1 MHIVF
6 WSNVHGQ
13 CGVTSNL
20 AAMALEL
27 TLNYRYKVLM
37 LHNEFNNPSLDE
49 IFLDQGTLEN
59 VNDNMFDI
67 GIDAL
72 MRYCKYNALNQEN
85 FKNYTTTILKNKLD
99 LLQGTAMT
107 NRENFYSELE
117 HMEDHIL
124 NSALT
129 YYDFVFSDATAGDC
143 YSQSLLERADIIVV
157 NLSQNKQVIKDFFNH
172 EVYSVYH
179 EKCFFLMGKY
189 DHASKYNRKNLIRQF
204 DFNQQNSLKKLLGK
218 NDKVGIIPYDVQYL
232 DALNDGKATDYFLL
246 GSKSSKKET
255 KEPFFKGVK
264 DSVEMLLK
272 LLEINVDL
280 VSLGDRDV

>member
-37 LHNEFNNPSLDE
+37 FHNEFNKSSLDE

-72 MRYCKYNALNQEN
+72 IRYCKYNALDQEN

-107 NRENFYSELE
+107 NKESFYSALGQ
-117 HMEDHIL
+117 MEDYIL
-124 NSALT
+124 ESALE
-129 YYDFVFSDATAGDC
+129 YYDFVFSDATAGDS
-143 YSQSLLERADIIVV
+143 YSASLLAGADVIVV
-157 NLSQNKQVIKDFFNH
+157 NLNQNKQVINDFFKDPI
-172 EVYSVYH
+172 YKTYQ

-189 DHASKYNRKNLIRQF
+189 DQASKYNRKNLIRQY
-204 DFNQQNSLKKLLGK
+204 DFNQKNSFQKLLGK
-218 NDKVGIIPYDVQYL
+218 NDMLGVIPYNVNYL
-232 DALNDGKATDYFLL
+232 DALNAGKVTDFFLL
-246 GSKSSKKET
+246 SSGKDKKEV
-255 KEPFFKGVK
+255 FFKSVK
-264 DSVEMLLK
+264 KSVEMLLNH
-272 LLEINVDL
+272 LEINLDL
-280 VSLGDRDV
+280 VSLGDQDV

>member
-49 IFLDQGTLEN
+49 IFLEQSTLEN

-107 NRENFYSELE
+107 NRESFYSELG

-124 NSALT
+124 NRALE
-129 YYDFVFSDATAGDC
+129 YYDFVFSDATAGDS

-157 NLSQNKQVIKDFFNH
+157 NLNQNKQVVRDFFEH
-172 EVYSVYH
+172 DVYKMYQ
-179 EKCFFLMGKY
+179 EKCFFLLGKY
-189 DHASKYNRKNLIRQF
+189 DALSKYNRKNLVRQF
-204 DFNQQNSLKKLLGK
+204 DFNQKNNIKKLLGK
-218 NDKVGIIPYDVQYL
+218 SDRLGIVPYNTGYL
-232 DALNDGKATDYFLL
+232 DAMNDGKATDFFLL
-246 GSKSSKKET
+246 DSRNARKEG
-255 KEPFFKGVK
+255 KEGFFYGVQS
-264 DSVEMLLK
+264 SVEMLLRQ
-272 LLEINVDL
+272 LEINLDL
-280 VSLGDRDV
+280 VRVGDRRD